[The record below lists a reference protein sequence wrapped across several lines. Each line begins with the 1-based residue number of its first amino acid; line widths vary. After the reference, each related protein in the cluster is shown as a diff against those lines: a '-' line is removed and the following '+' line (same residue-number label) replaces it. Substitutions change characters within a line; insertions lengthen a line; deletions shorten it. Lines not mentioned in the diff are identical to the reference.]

1 MIYYLLFELI
11 MKEDSKN
18 SKKQK
23 SSKNSKKI
31 IINTKEDLNKLSFS
45 ALKNTKIFDF
55 GGDYFNFIYER
66 ALGIEKNP
74 VEKESLLS
82 SNNFSSNKTNSK
94 KAPPLKESK
103 TSKTTF
109 KTVKKSAKKPT
120 NNNPSNTK
128 KKEEDKNINNNI
140 NLNNNYFKQNDYNI
154 YNSNDNY
161 DDYANQSLPLPKI
174 KYNQDMH
181 LVKKELKV
189 DYIVFQMRYN
199 TRPGEDLGV
208 IGSINELGMWDQN
221 KALKLVWNEGNIWK
235 TKINYNFTQNSM
247 FEFKF
252 IFISNGKVK
261 QWEDGNNRK
270 LIYQELKDIIEPSI
284 KEGCLVEFK
293 NINGNNIIYN
303 YKENTLT
310 VVCDWNKK

>member
-120 NNNPSNTK
+120 NNNSSNTK

-221 KALKLVWNEGNIWK
+221 KALKLAWNEGNIWK

-252 IFISNGKVK
+252 IFIYNGKVK